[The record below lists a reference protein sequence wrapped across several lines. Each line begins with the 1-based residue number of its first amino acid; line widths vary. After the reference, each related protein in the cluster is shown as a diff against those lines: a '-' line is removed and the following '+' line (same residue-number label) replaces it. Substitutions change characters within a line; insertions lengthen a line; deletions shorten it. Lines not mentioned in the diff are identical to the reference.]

1 MRRWKCKVCGYV
13 HEDEAAPRIC
23 PVCGA
28 VYEGLFIEIDDIG
41 REMTEKRQGDQL
53 KV

>member
-13 HEDEAAPRIC
+13 HEAEVAPRIC

-41 REMTEKRQGDQL
+41 REVAVQPQGDGI
-53 KV
+53 KG